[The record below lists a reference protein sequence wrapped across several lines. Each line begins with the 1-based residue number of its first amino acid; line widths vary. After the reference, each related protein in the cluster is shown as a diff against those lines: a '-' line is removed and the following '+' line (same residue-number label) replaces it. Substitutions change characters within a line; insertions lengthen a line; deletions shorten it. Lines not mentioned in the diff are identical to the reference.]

1 MKSIMI
7 AVALALSA
15 HVALAQTPTVTAFG
29 DSITN
34 GFGVSS
40 ADAYPALIAA
50 DKSWTLNNLAASS
63 TQAEDVGQADRVFQQ
78 SITASSKSII
88 LSGYNDMRAW
98 GTIQNGLDTYEGTLR
113 ALLVWLATPATKKV
127 NGQST
132 AVSKT
137 GPWTSLTT
145 SAYPTTIGIYSS
157 QLNATA
163 TMSVYGTV
171 VYVTSIRLSTGGGA
185 FSITI
190 DGVNHGTYSCSGA
203 QITTAGMAYAP
214 FAVRVG
220 GLEEGLHTVVITV
233 TTAANTYLM
242 SVSGN
247 LGVTTLN
254 GPSVWV
260 GNCLR
265 MTASGYPL
273 GGSSHG
279 NGSDAA
285 AAKYNTVIRRV
296 VRELAS
302 DGLNIGL
309 ADAAAVYDLS
319 TEVQSDQI
327 HPNTA
332 GHRTIADAFLFAME
346 PTVRAGDRT
355 KP

>member
-15 HVALAQTPTVTAFG
+15 HVALAQT
-29 DSITN
+29 
-34 GFGVSS
+34 
-40 ADAYPALIAA
+40 
-50 DKSWTLNNLAASS
+50 S
-63 TQAEDVGQADRVFQQ
+63 T
-78 SITASSKSII
+78 
-88 LSGYNDMRAW
+88 
-98 GTIQNGLDTYEGTLR
+98 
-113 ALLVWLATPATKKV
+113 
-127 NGQST
+127 
-132 AVSKT
+132 
-137 GPWTSLTT
+137 
-145 SAYPTTIGIYSS
+145 
-157 QLNATA
+157 
-163 TMSVYGTV
+163 
-171 VYVTSIRLSTGGGA
+171 
-185 FSITI
+185 
-190 DGVNHGTYSCSGA
+190 
-203 QITTAGMAYAP
+203 
-214 FAVRVG
+214 
-220 GLEEGLHTVVITV
+220 GLHTVVITV